1 MIGEPAARHTQ
12 PFKKEHCSM
21 PNTFSRF
28 MRLYSTT
35 LLSEENAIVIADP
48 VRIEIFRGSRHY
60 DTLVPGGPRV
70 VALGVSLSF
79 PAVKTQQLNLP
90 EDRTYIELTATTHDP
105 AENPQY
111 CEDQINRVIAQ
122 LSAILSPQLFETEV
136 WRGWLAPA
144 GLFSQWMTVARPVT
158 FKAEDVER
166 EIESFRRALTA
177 NLDVDNSRF
186 TLMSNLFARAL
197 LMETGA
203 ERFLWLWTVLEV
215 FPMKETSDIR
225 SVCDHLSSVT
235 GRTATELKE
244 KLRIG
249 RLFGA
254 RSDLV
259 HKGKL
264 PYEGDELGSN
274 LRKLETIDRV
284 VIRSLG
290 GLAYTGELDEF
301 MV

>member
-1 MIGEPAARHTQ
+1 VN
-12 PFKKEHCSM
+12 FK
-21 PNTFSRF
+21 T
-28 MRLYSTT
+28 
-35 LLSEENAIVIADP
+35 
-48 VRIEIFRGSRHY
+48 
-60 DTLVPGGPRV
+60 
-70 VALGVSLSF
+70 
-79 PAVKTQQLNLP
+79 
-90 EDRTYIELTATTHDP
+90 
-105 AENPQY
+105 
-111 CEDQINRVIAQ
+111 
-122 LSAILSPQLFETEV
+122 
-136 WRGWLAPA
+136 
-144 GLFSQWMTVARPVT
+144 
-158 FKAEDVER
+158 EDVER
-166 EIESFRRALTA
+166 QIESFRRALTA
-177 NLDVDNSRF
+177 NLDVDYSRF

-197 LMETGA
+197 LMEAGD

-235 GRTATELKE
+235 GRTAAELKE

-259 HKGKL
+259 HNGKL

-274 LRKLETIDRV
+274 LRKLECIDCV
-284 VIRSLG
+284 VLRSLG